1 MTGLMIKCLKTRQ
14 KSMGKRNSVP
24 SNKKETGKKTNRV
37 RIDLSHKQN
46 EAKSSGGLSIV
57 ALGILLFFILVS
69 SPEGQSSY
77 FQPACLIPVLGLFV
91 LKDVF
96 NVSSKLILAVVTFV
110 ILLIGLLLFEAISNG
125 GLY

>member
-1 MTGLMIKCLKTRQ
+1 
-14 KSMGKRNSVP
+14 MGKGYSGR
-24 SNKKETGKKTNRV
+24 SNKKDTGKKPNRV
-37 RIDLSHKQN
+37 RMDLSHKQN

-57 ALGILLFFILVS
+57 ALGMLLFFILVS
-69 SPEGQSSY
+69 SPEGQSTY

-96 NVSSKLILAVVTFV
+96 NVSSKLILAAVIFV
-110 ILLIGLLLFEAISNG
+110 ILLIGLLLLEAISNG

>member
-1 MTGLMIKCLKTRQ
+1 
-14 KSMGKRNSVP
+14 MGKRNSVP

-69 SPEGQSSY
+69 HQKASSH
-77 FQPACLIPVLGLFV
+77 I
-91 LKDVF
+91 F
-96 NVSSKLILAVVTFV
+96 NPLV
-110 ILLIGLLLFEAISNG
+110 
-125 GLY
+125 